1 MKLSSSKKVDVQVI
15 DDKLLVEGITIKK
28 IESTSTSTSS
38 SSSDRR
44 DLTLVD
50 MCPIA
55 HTLILSF
62 RNIGKIENLVGLQS
76 LVKLCL
82 DNNQIK
88 EIINLE
94 NLVNLRWL
102 DLSFNSIEKI
112 QGLKSL
118 KQLEDLSLYSNHIS
132 IIEGLESC
140 VSLQCLSLGNNKI
153 KLLEQVIRLRQL
165 RNLRMLTLSGNP
177 ICNES
182 EYKMTVLAYVDALSY
197 LDYAL
202 VDSSEIINA
211 KEQYHDELLDI
222 EEKESVIAEK
232 TSRDKLMADYL
243 HQLDE
248 AGIIFAHILFDD
260 MFADDPDLEKLK
272 HLPGTKELIE
282 VFRVS
287 FKTLS
292 DDFIKN
298 ATEKY
303 EKKKKECSD
312 FEKSVLIMRTRDDNE
327 SITLVDNFNKSK
339 KNMMN
344 EIRID
349 QQNLLNQQNGAGGD
363 TVIQSQKQILINN
376 LQLEL
381 NRVGDELLSIEIRQ
395 VEKFEVLIDEFES
408 RINELKNQCLE
419 MQQFFFRGVEELEDR
434 FSNNIRGVTTDLID
448 RLTKEELAEDYLDD
462 EAMAL
467 VVDKDACMQTLS
479 GSHDLHIGKILK
491 REDEARA
498 TETKRYQEMIM
509 KYTTT
514 EKARNRDRILQIH
527 DFCKSATSSLTKLLA
542 LEEEDGYDD
551 EPSVF

>member
-1 MKLSSSKKVDVQVI
+1 MKLYSKKTDIQVI

-28 IESTSTSTSS
+28 SSLESS
-38 SSSDRR
+38 SITTERERR
-44 DLTLVD
+44 DMTLVD
-50 MCPIA
+50 MCPLA

-62 RNIGKIENLVGLQS
+62 RNIGKIENLVGLSS

-82 DNNQIK
+82 DNNQLK
-88 EIINLE
+88 EIINLDH
-94 NLVNLRWL
+94 LVNLKWL
-102 DLSFNSIEKI
+102 DLSFNAIEKI
-112 QGLKSL
+112 QGLKNL
-118 KQLEDLSLYSNHIS
+118 KQLEDLSLYSNNIS
-132 IIEGLESC
+132 VIEGLDHC

-177 ICNES
+177 ICNEP

-202 VDSSEIINA
+202 VDPTEISNA

-222 EEKESVIAEK
+222 EEKESVIEEK
-232 TSRDKLMADYL
+232 TSRDKLMSDYL
-243 HQLDE
+243 ASLDE
-248 AGIIFAHILFDD
+248 AGIIFAHVLFDD
-260 MFADDPDLEKLK
+260 MFSEDPDLEKLK

-282 VFRVS
+282 VFRLS

-292 DDFIKN
+292 DEFIKN
-298 ATEKY
+298 AMDKY
-303 EKKKKECSD
+303 EKKKRECSE
-312 FEKSVLIMRTRDDNE
+312 FERAIKQMRAKDDSE
-327 SITLVDNFNKSK
+327 SIQLIDNFNKSK
-339 KNMMN
+339 KNILN
-344 EIRID
+344 EIRLD
-349 QQNLLNQQNGAGGD
+349 QMQ
-363 TVIQSQKQILINN
+363 QSQQYEQRKHQLIHS

-395 VEKFEVLIDEFES
+395 VEKFEVLIDEYDS
-408 RINELKNQCLE
+408 RMNELKNQCLE
-419 MQQFFFRGVEELEDR
+419 LQQYFFRNIEELEDK
-434 FSNNIRGVTTDLID
+434 FSNNVRSVTTDLID

-467 VVDKDACMQTLS
+467 VVDKDTCMQTLS
-479 GSHDLHIGKILK
+479 GSHDMHIGKILK

-498 TETKRYQEMIM
+498 TETKKYQELIM
-509 KYTTT
+509 KYTTN

-542 LEEEDGYDD
+542 LEEEDGYED